1 MEGLRYI
8 LALPWQ
14 SFAISNDGKLTRVAF
29 RTVVSA
35 TCGCMSDCLR
45 NFQRPMQIAICRRW
59 SEAEEDSSPF
69 ALCKEPMN
77 RHLAGCALL
86 AGFLVSYRAQAVRS
100 LVYAPTLSEY
110 ADAPDCAHYHGD
122 FIVGLY
128 SIPPGGECREWL
140 NDTDVKRFD
149 QSFDQLDDDHELLY
163 VERSHW
169 LQDGIG
175 HDGDPGMD
183 WYRQVES
190 HMNSIYDQAISTY
203 SFDRLKG
210 VVAQYFLGT
219 PRKALSASEALMS
232 STAADRPR
240 ILIINWNALVY
251 LVPKAIL
258 PILDQIFP
266 ANANLVSVP
275 SYPLPRRALASSAA
289 PSAKSVPEWLNT
301 ALKKVHY
308 SPLVDAII
316 QDIDPKQIQK
326 DVRHLT
332 AEDETAA
339 WQTRHSFTT
348 GGKLAAEWIKGDYYS
363 GLISLLS
370 DMSAGE

>member
-1 MEGLRYI
+1 MQKYVEDGLKQKKVVRP
-8 LALPWQ
+8 LPKT
-14 SFAISNDGKLTRVAF
+14 DT
-29 RTVVSA
+29 
-35 TCGCMSDCLR
+35 
-45 NFQRPMQIAICRRW
+45 
-59 SEAEEDSSPF
+59 
-69 ALCKEPMN
+69 PMN

-86 AGFLVSYRAQAVRS
+86 AGLLLPYSAQATRS
-100 LVYAPTLSEY
+100 LIYAPTLSEY
-110 ADAPDCAHYHGD
+110 ADAPECAHYHGD
-122 FIVGLY
+122 FIIGLY
-128 SIPPGGECREWL
+128 SIPDGGECREWL
-140 NDTDVKRFD
+140 NDTDVKRFS
-149 QSFDQLDDDHELLY
+149 QSFDQLDDEHELLY
-163 VERSHW
+163 MERSHW
-169 LQDGIG
+169 LRDGTG
-175 HDGDPGMD
+175 HERDPEMD
-183 WYRQVES
+183 WYRQVED
-190 HMNSIYDQAISTY
+190 HMNSIYDQAMSTS

-210 VVAQYFLGT
+210 TVAQYFLGT
-219 PRKALSASEALMS
+219 PRKALSTSEALLS
-232 STAADRPR
+232 STATDRPE
-240 ILIINWNALVY
+240 ILIISRTALLY

-258 PILDQIFP
+258 PILDQISP

-275 SYPLPRRALASSAA
+275 SHPLPRRNPASSAA
-289 PSAKSVPEWLNT
+289 PSVKSAPEWLNT